1 MRQYIYNAEIVNKN
15 FLASYADVI
24 IKDNRM
30 FLVNTLTDRQVLIK
44 GDHIL
49 LEKLAL
55 KLETG
60 VPDDELVR
68 LLSELEIENSL
79 EMLLREGLIE

>member
-44 GDHIL
+44 GDHI
-49 LEKLAL
+49 
-55 KLETG
+55 
-60 VPDDELVR
+60 
-68 LLSELEIENSL
+68 
-79 EMLLREGLIE
+79 

>member
-1 MRQYIYNAEIVNKN
+1 M
-15 FLASYADVI
+15 
-24 IKDNRM
+24 
-30 FLVNTLTDRQVLIK
+30 
-44 GDHIL
+44 
-49 LEKLAL
+49 EKLAL